1 MAVAAGLREEAVM
14 AVAAGL
20 ARCWHHLP
28 VEVVMASATGLPSGL
43 WMQRLCFDESGPL
56 VCPVV
61 SGAEVPLVSLFL
73 GSGRAQ
79 W

>member
-1 MAVAAGLREEAVM
+1 MPSNDGAVSGATNG
-14 AVAAGL
+14 GQDDGN
-20 ARCWHHLP
+20 
-28 VEVVMASATGLPSGL
+28 VMASATGLPSGL